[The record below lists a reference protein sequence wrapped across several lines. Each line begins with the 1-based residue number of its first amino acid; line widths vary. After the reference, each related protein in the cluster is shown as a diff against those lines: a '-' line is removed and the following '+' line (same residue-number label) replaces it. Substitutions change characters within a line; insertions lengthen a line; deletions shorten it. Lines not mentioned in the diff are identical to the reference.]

1 MEDLARC
8 WVCVGAVDGCVCGA
22 VGEWRIASVTVTI
35 SSRTKVHR
43 SRKGRT
49 NISMYPKY
57 NPKHSFS
64 NCSLRVA
71 TNAVSIYWGGDG
83 VRVVRCILS
92 NAVSTG
98 GAARSNR

>member
-8 WVCVGAVDGCVCGA
+8 WVCVGAVDGCVWGSR
-22 VGEWRIASVTVTI
+22 VNGGSQASRLQ
-35 SSRTKVHR
+35 SRHGPR
-43 SRKGRT
+43 YIGLGRGT

-92 NAVSTG
+92 NAVSTC